1 MKMSIEHTNVSKFL
15 SYVLRHKP
23 EAIGLALD
31 EQGWADIDALIANA
45 NATDQGFT
53 LTRSLLQIV
62 VDSNDKKRFTISDD
76 GKKIRAAQGH
86 SVGIDLQLKPVEPP
100 EFLYHGTATRFLDS
114 ILQEGLKPQ
123 QRQYVHL
130 SQDVET
136 ATKVGQRYGKPVVLT
151 IKARLMFEQGLNFYL
166 SENGVWLTEKVP
178 SSFLSQALVSS
189 PSE

>member
-1 MKMSIEHTNVSKFL
+1 MSIEHTKVSKFL

-23 EAIGLALD
+23 DAIGLTLD
-31 EQGWADIDALIANA
+31 EQGWADIAALIENT

-53 LTRSLLQIV
+53 LTRSLLQTV
-62 VDSNDKKRFTISDD
+62 LDSNDKKRFTISDD

-100 EFLYHGTATRFLDS
+100 EFLYHGTATRFLPS

-130 SQDVET
+130 SQDIQT

-151 IKARLMFEQGLNFYL
+151 IKARLMFEEGSKFYL
-166 SENGVWLTEKVP
+166 AENGVWLTNEVP
-178 SSFLSQALVSS
+178 STFIKS
-189 PSE
+189 